1 MNFGLLLAAVS
12 PAAKT
17 VPGTYITLNK
27 YHTSQ

>member
-17 VPGTYITLNK
+17 VPGTYIALK